1 MIISSKYS
9 FCKCENKQ
17 TNKQTNKQKK
27 QRETRDEFSLITGN
41 LHPCIFPYTV
51 RKTESPEQET
61 SGLLA

>member
-1 MIISSKYS
+1 MW
-9 FCKCENKQ
+9 KQ

-27 QRETRDEFSLITGN
+27 QQETRDEFSIITGN
-41 LHPCIFPYTV
+41 VHPCIFPYAV

>member
-1 MIISSKYS
+1 MW
-9 FCKCENKQ
+9 KQ

-41 LHPCIFPYTV
+41 FHPCIFPYTV